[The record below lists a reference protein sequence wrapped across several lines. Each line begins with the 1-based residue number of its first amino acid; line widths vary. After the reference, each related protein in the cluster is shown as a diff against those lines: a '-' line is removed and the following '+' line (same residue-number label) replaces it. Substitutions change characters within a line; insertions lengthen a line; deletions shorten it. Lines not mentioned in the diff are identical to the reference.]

1 MGNFVDYGIRVDV
14 LLRTKMVQDA
24 QGNFNTNDVP
34 GDMVPPALIAADKR
48 NGVVREFSFLYSQQV
63 TEALAAERWVLEY
76 P

>member
-48 NGVVREFSFLYSQQV
+48 NGTTWLIPPSFLWLSR
-63 TEALAAERWVLEY
+63 TGGDPLRG